1 MISVRDTGGSS
12 TIGAARIRDGGG
24 LSDLAQFSIRDADGL
39 HSLLTTFSAT
49 AAPTSNYGYGTSS
62 SPIVVTTNICTVTVT
77 GGTAPYTYSWTPV
90 DGTWAAVFPTSPST
104 AFRSPSL
111 DASQGS
117 DTTFTCEV
125 TDADG
130 NTATTNPVSAEAVN
144 TGF

>member
-1 MISVRDTGGSS
+1 MIQVRDS
-12 TIGAARIRDGGG
+12 GG
-24 LSDLAQFSIRDADGL
+24 LKALAAIKARDAVGLADIAQVYARDADGL
-39 HSLLTTFSAT
+39 HPLFTTFSAT